1 LIDLKFRNAPPSPPV
16 GPAFVGL
23 GLEGELTDKWTKYK
37 PRNAVERQYVWKLHV
52 EANLGVPLAV
62 SAMDWEGCYTDPDI
76 KDDSKDDNKDND
88 AKGAIKSSPPLHP
101 DEDALINWKGSLG
114 DTAQQRWDRARAA
127 ARLALAQGYGTPL
140 LLNAALTP
148 IAAFTTAFKLKKK
161 HHLQSRI
168 LDEKTPNFMKK
179 TTYNDATSVQRR
191 RSKEETSSIC
201 WVI

>member
-1 LIDLKFRNAPPSPPV
+1 VHTIFS
-16 GPAFVGL
+16 
-23 GLEGELTDKWTKYK
+23 
-37 PRNAVERQYVWKLHV
+37 
-52 EANLGVPLAV
+52 
-62 SAMDWEGCYTDPDI
+62 
-76 KDDSKDDNKDND
+76 
-88 AKGAIKSSPPLHP
+88 KSSPPLHP